1 MAWLKVHIFH
11 DQNDDF
17 FSFLFLFHW
26 RERVWQYLLFLENVV
41 NGSGR
46 CFRSREF
53 YCGIIFS
60 NYCLLE
66 IFGVFFFFFF
76 CIGKF
81 HKEKIQLKLTA
92 TKNYCQKM
100 AALIKVVDSS

>member
-1 MAWLKVHIFH
+1 MSSMVVGVALEVGNFTVE
-11 DQNDDF
+11 F
-17 FSFLFLFHW
+17 FLSIIVFYKF
-26 RERVWQYLLFLENVV
+26 
-41 NGSGR
+41 SG
-46 CFRSREF
+46 F
-53 YCGIIFS
+53 
-60 NYCLLE
+60 
-66 IFGVFFFFFF
+66 FFFFFF